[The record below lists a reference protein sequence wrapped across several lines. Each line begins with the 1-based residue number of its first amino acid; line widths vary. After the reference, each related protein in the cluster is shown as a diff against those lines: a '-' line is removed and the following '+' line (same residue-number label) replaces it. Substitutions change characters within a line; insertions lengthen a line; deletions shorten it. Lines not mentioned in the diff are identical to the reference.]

1 VLKIVLGYSV
11 KNYVELP
18 QPSNP
23 VLSPFDQ
30 EHIVLTDYALQP
42 EITPSG
48 IHGDPVF
55 IKTPECEHGI
65 YINKDRLECRAEAG
79 FSHPVHGVAI
89 VRGPRGLRVVVGSE
103 SLDCEKIIYDSRP
116 GAFIVACFDSSYTHV
131 VTSSYS
137 SSKLY
142 RGLYRRKPSS
152 VHAGFNSY
160 SVVFDDYRSIIIYG
174 DNPLEIGIPLAA
186 TAYTGSSFYG
196 ASGKWLVRVGG
207 DGSYEPLVLLGDSY
221 EFAGISNGL
230 PVFKGNGRLYRLE
243 GGALVELDFVK
254 APVERASV
262 YDIVVVDNGRLLRAY
277 DASGKIF
284 LELPKEPGVNCY
296 ATRYGVLCCRS
307 GLCGLIEPGVSTIN
321 IDASNN
327 EGHELRVA
335 SDVPVVLSY
344 GDKQHYCRPGE
355 PLVIREEKAS
365 VLKRLVFEAGVTH
378 LLSSESVVL
387 ASPPANV
394 SVEAYG
400 RVYES
405 IGLHEC
411 GGLSLVELMIKR
423 VEKPGRVKL
432 EALGREVSEGL
443 STICTNRNPGTLFIE
458 AVDTVSGDRVRV
470 VDLKPERVFISGPKY
485 TVNVEHREGSST
497 IELRVEDG
505 ELVEAVLKCRNG
517 EASLKPG
524 LNTVKECVLPAEVHL
539 TLRKQG
545 FIHNYKKSIAVPSL
559 LDKLLN
565 AMEPGMHEVRIG
577 GFKLRY
583 AAAPYPDI
591 VPVTGIRAVIGN
603 NVELVF
609 RSKVAGRVA
618 VVAQSSV
625 KWYQV
630 RPGLNSV
637 LAPGFNDT
645 YHLVFDTGY
654 SRHIYRVEIP
664 MATQLQVAETQARS
678 LLREL
683 KIRGFK

>member
-1 VLKIVLGYSV
+1 LKIVLGYSV
-11 KNYVELP
+11 KNYIELP
-18 QPSNP
+18 QPSSP
-23 VLSPFDQ
+23 ALSPFDY

-48 IHGDPVF
+48 THGDPLF
-55 IKTPECEHGI
+55 IKTPKCEHGI
-65 YINKDRLECRAEAG
+65 YISKDRLECKAEAG
-79 FSHPVHGVAI
+79 FSHPTHGVA
-89 VRGPRGLRVVVGSE
+89 VVKGPRGPRVVTSSE
-103 SLDCEKIIYDSRP
+103 ALDCEKIVYDSRP
-116 GAFIVACFDSSYTHV
+116 GAFIATCFDGSSTSV
-131 VTSSYS
+131 VTTDYS
-137 SSKLY
+137 GLRVH
-142 RGLYRRKPSS
+142 RGLYRKKPVS
-152 VHAGFNSY
+152 VHVGFNSY
-160 SVVFDDYRSIIIYG
+160 SIVFDDYRSIIIYG
-174 DNPLEIGIPLAA
+174 DNPVEIGIPLAA
-186 TAYTGSSFYG
+186 VAYTGSNFYG
-196 ASGKWLVRVGG
+196 VSGKWLVRVGG

-221 EFAGISNGL
+221 EFAGVSNSL

-254 APVERASV
+254 APVEKVSV
-262 YDIVVVDNGRLLRAY
+262 YDIVVVDNARLLRAY
-277 DASGKIF
+277 DHSGKIF
-284 LELPKEPGVNCY
+284 LELLKEPEVNCY

-307 GLCGLIEPGVSTIN
+307 GLCGLIEPGVSAIN
-321 IDASNN
+321 IEAYNN

-335 SDVPVVLSY
+335 SDVPLVLGY

-355 PLVIREEKAS
+355 PFVIREEKAS

-378 LLSSESVVL
+378 LLSSESIVV
-387 ASPPANV
+387 ASPPAKV
-394 SVEAYG
+394 LVEAYG

-405 IGLHEC
+405 TGLHEC

-432 EALGREVSEGL
+432 EALGREVSEGP
-443 STICTNRNPGTLFIE
+443 STICTNRTPDKLIVE

-470 VDLKPERVFISGPKY
+470 VDLKPERVFIPEPRYWVKINHG
-485 TVNVEHREGSST
+485 EEGST

-505 ELVEAVLKCRNG
+505 ELLKAVLKCRNG

-524 LNTVKECVLPAEVHL
+524 LNAVKECVLPAEVHL

-545 FIHNYKKSIAVPSL
+545 FIHNYKKSIAVPNL
-559 LDKLLN
+559 LDKLLDT
-565 AMEPGMHEVRIG
+565 MEPGLHEVKIG

-583 AAAPYPDI
+583 AATPYPDI

-609 RSKVAGRVA
+609 RSKVVGRVA
-618 VVAQSSV
+618 VVSQSSV

-645 YHLVFDTGY
+645 YYLIFDTGY
-654 SRHIYRVEIP
+654 SRYIYRVEIP
-664 MATQLQVAETQARS
+664 LATQLQVAEAQARN

-683 KIRGFK
+683 KTRGFK

>member
-1 VLKIVLGYSV
+1 LRVVLGYIV
-11 KNYVELP
+11 KNHIWLP
-18 QPSNP
+18 LESSP
-23 VLSPFDQ
+23 VLSPFDY
-30 EHIVLTDYALQP
+30 EHVVLADHVLQP

-48 IHGDPVF
+48 INGDPVF
-55 IKTPECEHGI
+55 VKSPNCERGL
-65 YINKDRLECRAEAG
+65 YINKNRMECNAEAG
-79 FSHPVHGVAI
+79 FSHPVHGVAVVKG
-89 VRGPRGLRVVVGSE
+89 VRGQRVVTGSE
-103 SLDCEKIIYDSRP
+103 ALDCEKVVYSSRP
-116 GAFIVACFDSSYTHV
+116 GAFIVACFDGSHTHV
-131 VTSSYS
+131 VASNYAGL
-137 SSKLY
+137 KLY
-142 RGLYRRKPSS
+142 REAYRKKPNS
-152 VHAGFNSY
+152 VHVGFNSY
-160 SVVFDDYRSIIIYG
+160 SVVFEDYKSIVIYG
-174 DNPLEIGIPLAA
+174 DSQTEIGIPLVAV
-186 TAYTGSSFYG
+186 AYTGSAFYG
-196 ASGKWLVRVGG
+196 VSGKWLVKMAG
-207 DGSYEPLVLLGDSY
+207 DGSYEPLVLLGENHVFS
-221 EFAGISNGL
+221 GVSNGL
-230 PVFKGNGRLYRLE
+230 PVFKANGRLYRLE

-277 DASGKIF
+277 DPSGKIF
-284 LELPKEPGVNCY
+284 LELPKEPEVNCY

-307 GLCGLIEPGVSTIN
+307 GLCGLVEPGVSTIN
-321 IDASNN
+321 IEAYNN
-327 EGHELRVA
+327 EGHELRVV
-335 SDVPVVLSY
+335 SDIPVMLSY

-355 PLVIREEKAS
+355 PFVIREEKAS

-378 LLSSESVVL
+378 LLSSESVTV
-387 ASPPANV
+387 ASPQAKV

-405 IGLHEC
+405 TGLHEC

-443 STICTNRNPGTLFIE
+443 STICTDRNPSILLVE

-470 VDLKPERVFISGPKY
+470 VDLKLERVFIPGPKY
-485 TVNVEHREGSST
+485 TVNVEHGGESST
-497 IELRVEDG
+497 IELIVEDG

-517 EASLKPG
+517 EAPLKPG
-524 LNTVKECVLPAEVHL
+524 LNTVKECTLPAEIYV

-545 FIHNYKKSIAVPSL
+545 FIHSYKKSIAMPNL

-565 AMEPGMHEVRIG
+565 AMEPGLHEVRVG

-583 AAAPYPDI
+583 AATPYPDI

-603 NVELVF
+603 NVELIF

-618 VVAQSSV
+618 VVSQTGV

-654 SRHIYRVEIP
+654 SKHIYRVEIP
-664 MATQLQVAETQARS
+664 ITIQLQVAEAQAKN

-683 KIRGFK
+683 KTRGLRL

>member
-1 VLKIVLGYSV
+1 LKIMLGYSV
-11 KNYVELP
+11 KNYIELP
-18 QPSNP
+18 QPSSP
-23 VLSPFDQ
+23 ALSPFDY

-55 IKTPECEHGI
+55 IKTPDCERGI
-65 YINKDRLECRAEAG
+65 YISKDRLECRAEAG
-79 FSHPVHGVAI
+79 FSHPTHGVA
-89 VRGPRGLRVVVGSE
+89 VVKGPRGPRVVTSSE
-103 SLDCEKIIYDSRP
+103 ALDCEKIIYDSRP
-116 GAFIVACFDSSYTHV
+116 GAFIATCFDGSS
-131 VTSSYS
+131 TSVITTDYS
-137 SSKLY
+137 GLRVY
-142 RGLYRRKPSS
+142 RGLYKRKPSN
-152 VHAGFNSY
+152 VYVGFNSY

-174 DNPLEIGIPLAA
+174 DSPLEIGIPLAA

-196 ASGKWLVRVGG
+196 VSGKWLVRVGG
-207 DGSYEPLVLLGDSY
+207 DGSYEPLVLLGDNY
-221 EFAGISNGL
+221 EFAGVSNGL
-230 PVFKGNGRLYRLE
+230 PVFKGNGKLYRLE

-262 YDIVVVDNGRLLRAY
+262 YDIMVVDDRRLLRAY
-277 DASGKIF
+277 DPSGKIF
-284 LELPKEPGVNCY
+284 LELPKEPEVNCY

-307 GLCGLIEPGVSTIN
+307 GLCGLVEPGVSTIN
-321 IDASNN
+321 IEASNN
-327 EGHELRVA
+327 EGHELRVS
-335 SDVPVVLSY
+335 SDVPVMLSY
-344 GDKQHYCRPGE
+344 GDRQHYCRPGE
-355 PLVIREEKAS
+355 PFVIREEKAS

-378 LLSSESVVL
+378 LLSSESVTV
-387 ASPPANV
+387 ASPPAKV
-394 SVEAYG
+394 LVEAYG

-405 IGLHEC
+405 TGLHEC
-411 GGLSLVELMIKR
+411 GGLSLVELLIKR

-443 STICTNRNPGTLFIE
+443 STICTDRNPDKLIVE

-470 VDLKPERVFISGPKY
+470 VDLKPERVFIPEPKY
-485 TVNVEHREGSST
+485 GVKIDHGEGSST
-497 IELRVEDG
+497 IELIVEDG
-505 ELVEAVLKCRNG
+505 ELVRAVLKCRNG
-517 EASLKPG
+517 EAPLKQG
-524 LNTVKECVLPAEVHL
+524 VNIVKECTLPAEIYV

-545 FIHNYKKSIAVPSL
+545 FIHSYKKSIAVPSL

-565 AMEPGMHEVRIG
+565 AMEPGLHEVRVG
-577 GFKLRY
+577 GLKLRY
-583 AAAPYPDI
+583 AGAPYPDI

-618 VVAQSSV
+618 VVSQTGV

-637 LAPGFNDT
+637 LAPNFSDT

-654 SRHIYRVEIP
+654 SRHIYRVEIA
-664 MATQLQVAETQARS
+664 MATQLQVAEAQARS

-683 KIRGFK
+683 KIQGFK